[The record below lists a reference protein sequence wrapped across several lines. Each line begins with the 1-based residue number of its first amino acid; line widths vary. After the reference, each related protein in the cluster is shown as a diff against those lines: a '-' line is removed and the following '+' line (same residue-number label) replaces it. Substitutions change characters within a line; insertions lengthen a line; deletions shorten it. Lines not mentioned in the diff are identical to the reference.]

1 MKITVI
7 QNSSYGHAGLVEKFK
22 AAKGWSCRRTISPRE
37 ILTTDLANIID
48 DAVVFLGSRRGVYET
63 HVQWIARERALM
75 KRLVDNSVPVF
86 GICFGAQLLATAL
99 GGTVS
104 PMGHTFRGWM
114 ENAIA
119 SAPVWQGP
127 WLRWH
132 GDFITLP
139 GDLKVLASDNNT
151 IQAFERGNAIGVQFH
166 PEVSN
171 AVLKDWDAYR
181 TAMPEADQQSLDK
194 ALRYAGDHATEIE
207 KRAFALFDNIFDK
220 ISGKALA

>member
-1 MKITVI
+1 MKVTVI
-7 QNSSYGHAGLVEKFK
+7 QNSTYGRAGLVDKFIR
-22 AAKGWSCRRTISPRE
+22 AKGWSCRRTLSPKD
-37 ILTTDLANIID
+37 IVATDLSNVVD
-48 DAVVFLGSRRGVYET
+48 DVVVFLGSRRGVYET

-75 KRLVDNSVPVF
+75 KRLVDNAVPVF

-104 PMGHTFRGWM
+104 PMGRTYRGWM

-119 SAPVWQGP
+119 SAPAWRGP

-139 GDLKVLASDNNT
+139 GDTKVLARDANT
-151 IQAFERGNAIGVQFH
+151 VQAFEHGNAVGVQFH

-171 AVLKDWDAYR
+171 AVLRDWCAYR
-181 TAMPEADQQSLDK
+181 TAMPAEDQRSLDQ
-194 ALRYAGDHATEIE
+194 ALRYADDHALEIE

-220 ISGKALA
+220 ISGKAFA